1 MGGARPGD
9 LRSASS
15 HPQRPCFQTRP
26 LPQVR
31 GWDAL
36 VCSHRHWDL
45 VEGATEAPG
54 ESPSPAMAP
63 RPPGSWWWGLVCCPA
78 LGSRHSGTHVG
89 HAVRTGAVLG
99 APVHPLIAAHLH
111 RHVTSCVHTHTHTR
125 PHTYTCTCEHTYAP
139 EDAHLPG
146 SRALGPLRVSQKPLA
161 PLGGPGP
168 GLCPGN
174 TGPRGPPCT
183 TAPSTWPSAASP
195 RVAPASPLRLRP
207 CRPSSWLQGSL
218 FCGES
223 SRDVGKIHGIVLGK
237 C

>member
-1 MGGARPGD
+1 M
-9 LRSASS
+9 
-15 HPQRPCFQTRP
+15 
-26 LPQVR
+26 
-31 GWDAL
+31 
-36 VCSHRHWDL
+36 
-45 VEGATEAPG
+45 
-54 ESPSPAMAP
+54 
-63 RPPGSWWWGLVCCPA
+63 
-78 LGSRHSGTHVG
+78 
-89 HAVRTGAVLG
+89 LG

-183 TAPSTWPSAASP
+183 TAPST
-195 RVAPASPLRLRP
+195 
-207 CRPSSWLQGSL
+207 
-218 FCGES
+218 
-223 SRDVGKIHGIVLGK
+223 
-237 C
+237 